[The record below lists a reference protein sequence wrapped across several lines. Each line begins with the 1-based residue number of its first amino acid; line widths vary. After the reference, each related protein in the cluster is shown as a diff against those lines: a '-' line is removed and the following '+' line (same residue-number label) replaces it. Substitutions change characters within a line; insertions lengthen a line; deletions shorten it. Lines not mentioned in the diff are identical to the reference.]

1 MSKQTEIDI
10 DLGFSDSKP
19 RPCPFCRPFLFNR
32 ILVMLVIMAVF
43 TSCVLVVKQ
52 AFIQAIL
59 LVVLVPLW
67 VARFHNFSV
76 SR

>member
-1 MSKQTEIDI
+1 
-10 DLGFSDSKP
+10 
-19 RPCPFCRPFLFNR
+19 
-32 ILVMLVIMAVF
+32 MLVIMAVF